1 MKPPAV
7 FPTLEFPLLY
17 RELDRQAKNRYVF
30 VLRLVP
36 VGLLFLGIAGASLFW
51 HDAGELFN
59 AASTVIQ
66 SVSVFF
72 QVCVVCLWI
81 PLTTASLVTREKQEG
96 TLELLL
102 LADFRG
108 SDVYWAKF
116 AGAYIQAATLIV
128 VTVPPLAIMAFMG
141 GVAIPVVVLRTGLFL
156 LSAWLMCAVG
166 MLCSTVSLR
175 PSTALSLTFGFEVMY
190 FTVSWASDFT
200 GHPIDNFLTIA
211 REIDAST
218 LGVDHW
224 GPAAAIG
231 GVLSLLAMALAQWLL
246 PRQIRKP
253 AEGKILGRRG
263 TRRRRFFTPT
273 DPAARLIAS
282 AFHETGGS
290 RRQYVLQGLVA
301 LAVVA
306 LVLLPVPRYLAGMIY
321 SQMGWFPLLFQ
332 LDGAL
337 AIRSIRRHPVIE
349 ELLLTGLNRRQYVS
363 ALYRAS
369 ANRSLWLYPVH
380 LFMVLG
386 VYHSVLLRALVAPPD
401 LNDPWV
407 WAVLAQM
414 LLITVVATWTLQ
426 RFFSSRGIFL
436 DRIHKLR
443 FLSSSKA
450 DSSMARVGLGLQ
462 AFVMILIVL
471 ALCLFF
477 DRASVRHGAV
487 WLTFSLALLF
497 VLQILTL
504 IPLYRKFISMSW
516 VDPEFSSVPRSL
528 E

>member
-1 MKPPAV
+1 MKPPAL
-7 FPTLEFPLLY
+7 FATLEFPLLY
-17 RELDRQAKNRYVF
+17 RELDRQAGNRYVF

-36 VGLLFLGIAGASLFW
+36 VGLLFLGIAGASLLW
-51 HDAGELFN
+51 HDAGELLN

-141 GVAIPVVVLRTGLFL
+141 GVAMPVVVLRTGLFL

-175 PSTALSLTFGFEVMY
+175 PSAALSLTFGFEVLC
-190 FTVSWASDFT
+190 FAVSWASNFT
-200 GHPIDNFLTIA
+200 GHPIDNPLTIA

-218 LGVDHW
+218 LGVGHW
-224 GPAAAIG
+224 GHAAAVG
-231 GVLSLLAMALAQWLL
+231 GVLSLLAIALAQWLL

-253 AEGKILGRRG
+253 AEGKILGRHG
-263 TRRRRFFTPT
+263 KRRRRFFTPA

-290 RRQYVLQGLVA
+290 RRQYLLQGLVA
-301 LAVVA
+301 LAVVL

-321 SQMGWFPLLFQ
+321 SQMSWFPWLFQ

-369 ANRSLWLYPVH
+369 ANRSLWLYPVY
-380 LFMVLG
+380 LSMVLG
-386 VYHSVLLRALVAPPD
+386 FYHSVLLPFMVAPPD
-401 LNDPWV
+401 WTDPWV

-414 LLITVVATWTLQ
+414 LLITAVAAWTLQ
-426 RFFSSRGIFL
+426 RLFSSGGVFL
-436 DRIHKLR
+436 HGIHKLR
-443 FLSSSKA
+443 FLRSSLA
-450 DSSMARVGLGLQ
+450 DWKMYHFGISLQPIVMPSISVGL
-462 AFVMILIVL
+462 
-471 ALCLFF
+471 CWFF
-477 DRASVRHGAV
+477 DPASVRHGAI

-516 VDPEFSSVPRSL
+516 VDPEFSAVPLSL